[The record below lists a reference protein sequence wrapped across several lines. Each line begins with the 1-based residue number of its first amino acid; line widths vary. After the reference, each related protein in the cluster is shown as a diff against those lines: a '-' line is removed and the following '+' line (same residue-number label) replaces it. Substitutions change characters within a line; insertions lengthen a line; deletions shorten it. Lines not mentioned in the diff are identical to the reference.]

1 MQHLAALLLQA
12 RLHRF
17 EVRGHEPAAVDDERG
32 QTLLDHRDGAVLEI
46 RNRPRTREHV
56 ARFAELQRDLLSG
69 RKVEAPAEHDGARA
83 HQSRDEAF
91 QLGFAIEGA
100 RDGLGRRFQRG
111 LERRVWT
118 HRLGEAGRRQQ
129 APGVGFWGWDADLG
143 TRLQREH
150 ELRGSSKLGARIVR
164 DRERQRALAPCLLDD
179 RDHVR
184 RFTRLRDADH
194 RLAIQTRRARV
205 VGEQGGR
212 GKRDEVLVAHA
223 EEVFCVQ
230 RRVVRA
236 AARGDHKPPRRGLPN
251 ARSDGASCFGA
262 TGEQSRRHLRLL
274 GDLGSEPAG
283 SGRHGRRASA
293 STTLRSPPAA
303 SNLRRASSG
312 FRPRRSMTMATF
324 TFPRAASRAPTASS
338 RDAAP
343 RSATTP
349 AARPRCFSLE
359 ATTPTILPRWV
370 WARRVKTAVLNM
382 FRITF
387 WTVPAFSRVEPAIT
401 SGPLSTSIAIS
412 AAWPSG
418 EPGLH
423 VTAIRSGPSTAARSN
438 APRTK
443 GVLPLA
449 LIPTTTSPEPMAA
462 RRAVSPPRSRSSS
475 CVSSTE

>member
-69 RKVEAPAEHDGARA
+69 RRVEAPAEHDGARA

-91 QLGFAIEGA
+91 QLG
-100 RDGLGRRFQRG
+100 
-111 LERRVWT
+111 
-118 HRLGEAGRRQQ
+118 
-129 APGVGFWGWDADLG
+129 
-143 TRLQREH
+143 
-150 ELRGSSKLGARIVR
+150 
-164 DRERQRALAPCLLDD
+164 
-179 RDHVR
+179 
-184 RFTRLRDADH
+184 
-194 RLAIQTRRARV
+194 LAIQTRRARV

-236 AARGDHKPPRRGLPN
+236 AARGDHKPSRRGLPN

-262 TGEQSRRHLRLL
+262 TGEQSRRHLGLL

-283 SGRHGRRASA
+283 WGRHGRRASA

-401 SGPLSTSIAIS
+401 SGPLSTSIAMS